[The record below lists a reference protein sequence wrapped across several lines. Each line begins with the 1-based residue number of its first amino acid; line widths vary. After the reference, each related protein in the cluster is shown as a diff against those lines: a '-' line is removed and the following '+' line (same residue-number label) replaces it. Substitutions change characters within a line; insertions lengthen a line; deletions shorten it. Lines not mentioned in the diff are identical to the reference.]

1 MNNILFDLE
10 FRSTQST
17 LVLSTI
23 RNHLEV
29 PKEFLLDFQ
38 QILTPPQFAAV
49 SHHEG
54 PLLVLAGP
62 GSGKT
67 RVITHRIA
75 ALIHT
80 GVSPRHILGIT
91 FTNKASDEMSKRVQ
105 QLVPNVRV
113 EISTFHKFCVRIL
126 RRYGS
131 TVGLDS
137 NFSIFDTTDQQ
148 QLIRYVLNEL
158 DIDTVAYNPSTIGS
172 MISRAKNDLILA
184 DKFVELYQESFGN
197 HLQAVAARVYPVYQ
211 KLLLESNAVD
221 FDDLLLH
228 VATLL
233 KESPELRASLDEQYQ
248 YILVDEYQ
256 DTNLAQY
263 QIVMGLSLNA
273 RNLCVT
279 GDPDQSIYGWRGAK
293 IENILQ
299 FERDFPDSKT
309 IRLEQNFRST
319 KEILRVADSLI
330 SCNQKRK
337 AKTLFTENAEGPPVE
352 LLCFNNEQ
360 HEANDIAMR
369 IRNAVDEGKL
379 KYSDFAIFYR
389 VNSLSREL
397 ELALA
402 RYKIPYQLAGSV
414 AFYER
419 TEVKDLLAYLKLIN
433 NSDDRVAFSR
443 IVNKPLRG
451 IGKTTQNK
459 LIRWAEERNMS
470 LLEAAHQAKDCPTL
484 SKRAANVVARFA
496 KMISGFS
503 MADSGSVAH
512 LMETIIDSTR
522 LIDSWK
528 ESPDEEDQQRI
539 SNVNELLSTARKYDE
554 IFGEETSLEGFL
566 EVSTLASATDQLDD
580 KAGCVTLMTLHA
592 AKGLEYPV
600 VFIIG
605 VEQNLIPHE
614 RVLGEEFRDG
624 LEEERRLFFVGIT
637 RAEQQLYLTQT
648 QERSLRG
655 RPWRTITS
663 DFLKEIDVKINDQ
676 TDNVLYKKSHF
687 DEFVE
692 SVKSGEIDLKAL
704 HTETPKRPLV
714 TTGADLLKQTQ
725 EAAEIPQG
733 FSVGMRVRHPRY
745 GVGTVMGIS
754 GYARKRTLD
763 VLFDNEE
770 ESQTFMAAHCPLQP
784 LGLR

>member
-1 MNNILFDLE
+1 
-10 FRSTQST
+10 
-17 LVLSTI
+17 
-23 RNHLEV
+23 
-29 PKEFLLDFQ
+29 LDFQ
-38 QILTPPQFAAV
+38 QVLTPEQYAAV
-49 SHHEG
+49 SHHQG

-75 ALIHT
+75 SLIQA
-80 GVSPRHILGIT
+80 GVPANQILGIT
-91 FTNKASDEMSKRVQ
+91 FTNKASDEMGERVQ
-105 QLVPNVRV
+105 QLIPGIRV

-126 RRYGS
+126 RRYGRA
-131 TVGLDS
+131 VGLDS
-137 NFSIFDTTDQQ
+137 NFSIFDTSDQQ
-148 QLIRYVLNEL
+148 QLIRHVLNEL
-158 DIDTVAYNPSTIGS
+158 DIDTVAYNPSTMAG
-172 MISRAKNDLILA
+172 MISRAKNDLITA
-184 DKFVELYQESFGN
+184 ERYAEAFQESIGD

-211 KLLLESNAVD
+211 RLLLESNAVD

-228 VATLL
+228 VASLL
-233 KESPELRASLDEQYQ
+233 KGSPELRATLDERYQ

-263 QIVMGLSLNA
+263 QIVMGLSLNT

-299 FERDFPDSKT
+299 FERDFPDCQT

-330 SCNQKRK
+330 VHNQRRK
-337 AKTLFTENAEGPPVE
+337 AKTLFTENPEGTPVE
-352 LLCFNNEQ
+352 LLTYNDERQ
-360 HEANDIAMR
+360 EAEEIALH
-369 IRNAVDEGKL
+369 IRRAVDRGEFE
-379 KYSDFAIFYR
+379 YTDFAIFYR

-402 RYKIPYQLAGSV
+402 RHKIPYQLAGSV

-433 NSDDRVAFSR
+433 NPDDRVAFGR

-451 IGKTTQNK
+451 IGKTTQRK
-459 LIRWAEERNMS
+459 LIRWADEKGIS
-470 LLEAAHQAKDCPTL
+470 LLEAAHQAADCSTL
-484 SKRAANVVARFA
+484 SKRAATMVARFA

-503 MADSGSVAH
+503 LADTGSVTQ
-512 LMETIIDSTR
+512 LMEVVIDSTR
-522 LIDSWK
+522 MIDSWK
-528 ESPDEEDQQRI
+528 ESPDEDDQQRI
-539 SNVNELLSTARKYDE
+539 ANVNELVSTARKYDQ
-554 IFGEETSLEGFL
+554 IFGDETTLEGFL
-566 EVSTLASATDQLDD
+566 EVSTLASATDQLD
-580 KAGCVTLMTLHA
+580 AESGQVTLMTLHA

-614 RVLGEEFRDG
+614 RVLREELRDG

-637 RAEQQLYLTQT
+637 RAEQSLYLTQT
-648 QERSLRG
+648 RERSLRG

-663 DFLKEIDVKINDQ
+663 DFLKEIDVEVKDM
-676 TDNVLYKKSHF
+676 TDFLGEHRSHF
-687 DEFVE
+687 DDFVE
-692 SVKSGEIDLKAL
+692 SVKRGEVDTEALKAA
-704 HTETPKRPLV
+704 TPQKKPLLM
-714 TTGADLLKQTQ
+714 TGADLLKQTP

-754 GYARKRTLD
+754 GFARKRMVT
-763 VLFDNEE
+763 VLFDEMEE
-770 ESQTFMAAHCPLQP
+770 GQTFVAAHCPLQP

>member
-1 MNNILFDLE
+1 M
-10 FRSTQST
+10 
-17 LVLSTI
+17 
-23 RNHLEV
+23 
-29 PKEFLLDFQ
+29 DFQ
-38 QILTPPQFAAV
+38 QVLTPEQYAAV
-49 SHHEG
+49 SHHQG

-75 ALIHT
+75 SLIQA
-80 GVSPRHILGIT
+80 GVPANQILGIT
-91 FTNKASDEMSKRVQ
+91 FTNKASDEMGERVQ
-105 QLVPNVRV
+105 QLIPGIRV

-126 RRYGS
+126 RRYGRA
-131 TVGLDS
+131 VGLDS
-137 NFSIFDTTDQQ
+137 NFSIFDTSDQQ

-158 DIDTVAYNPSTIGS
+158 DIDTVAYNPSTMAG
-172 MISRAKNDLILA
+172 MISRAKNDLITA
-184 DKFVELYQESFGN
+184 ERYAEAFQESIGD

-211 KLLLESNAVD
+211 RLLLESNAVD

-228 VATLL
+228 VASLL
-233 KESPELRASLDEQYQ
+233 KGSPELRATLDERYQ

-263 QIVMGLSLNA
+263 QIVMGLSLNT

-299 FERDFPDSKT
+299 FERDFPDCQT

-330 SCNQKRK
+330 VHNQRRK
-337 AKTLFTENAEGPPVE
+337 AKTLFTENPEGTPVE
-352 LLCFNNEQ
+352 LLTYNDERQ
-360 HEANDIAMR
+360 EAEEIALH
-369 IRNAVDEGKL
+369 IRRAVDRGE
-379 KYSDFAIFYR
+379 YDYTDFAIFYR

-402 RYKIPYQLAGSV
+402 RHKIPYQLAGSV

-433 NSDDRVAFSR
+433 NPDDRVAFGR

-451 IGKTTQNK
+451 IGKTTQRK
-459 LIRWAEERNMS
+459 LIRWADEKGIS
-470 LLEAAHQAKDCPTL
+470 LLEAAHQAADCSTL
-484 SKRAANVVARFA
+484 SKRAATMVARFA

-503 MADSGSVAH
+503 LADTGSVAQ
-512 LMETIIDSTR
+512 LMEVVIDSTR
-522 LIDSWK
+522 MIDSWK
-528 ESPDEEDQQRI
+528 ESPDEDDQQRI
-539 SNVNELLSTARKYDE
+539 ANVNELVSTARKYDQ
-554 IFGEETSLEGFL
+554 IFGDETTLEGFL
-566 EVSTLASATDQLDD
+566 EVSTLASATDQLD
-580 KAGCVTLMTLHA
+580 AESGQVTLMTLHA

-614 RVLGEEFRDG
+614 RVLREELRDG

-637 RAEQQLYLTQT
+637 RAEQCLYLTQT
-648 QERSLRG
+648 RERSLRG

-663 DFLKEIDVKINDQ
+663 DFLKEIDVEVKDM
-676 TDNVLYKKSHF
+676 TDFLGEHRSHF
-687 DEFVE
+687 DDFVE
-692 SVKSGEIDLKAL
+692 SVKRGEVDTEALKAA
-704 HTETPKRPLV
+704 TPQKKPLLM
-714 TTGADLLKQTQ
+714 TGADLLKQTP
-725 EAAEIPQG
+725 EAAELPQG

-754 GYARKRTLD
+754 GFARKRMVT
-763 VLFDNEE
+763 VLFDEMEE
-770 ESQTFMAAHCPLQP
+770 GQTFVAAHCPLQP

>member
-1 MNNILFDLE
+1 M
-10 FRSTQST
+10 
-17 LVLSTI
+17 
-23 RNHLEV
+23 
-29 PKEFLLDFQ
+29 DFQ
-38 QILTPPQFAAV
+38 QVLTPEQYAAV
-49 SHHEG
+49 SHHQG

-75 ALIHT
+75 SLIHA
-80 GVSPRHILGIT
+80 GVPANQILGIT
-91 FTNKASDEMSKRVQ
+91 FTNKASDEMGERVQ
-105 QLVPNVRV
+105 QLIPGIRV

-126 RRYGS
+126 RRYGRA
-131 TVGLDS
+131 VGLDS
-137 NFSIFDTTDQQ
+137 NFSIFDTSDQQ
-148 QLIRYVLNEL
+148 QLIRHVLNEL
-158 DIDTVAYNPSTIGS
+158 DIDTVAYNPSTMAG
-172 MISRAKNDLILA
+172 MISRAKNDLITA
-184 DKFVELYQESFGN
+184 ERYAEAFQESIGD

-211 KLLLESNAVD
+211 RLLLESNAVD

-228 VATLL
+228 VASLL
-233 KESPELRASLDEQYQ
+233 KGSPELRATLDERYQ

-263 QIVMGLSLNA
+263 QIVMGLSLNT

-299 FERDFPDSKT
+299 FERDFPDCQT

-330 SCNQKRK
+330 VHNQRRK
-337 AKTLFTENAEGPPVE
+337 AKTLFTENPEGTPVE
-352 LLCFNNEQ
+352 LLTYNDERQ
-360 HEANDIAMR
+360 EAEEIALH
-369 IRNAVDEGKL
+369 IRRAVDRGEFE
-379 KYSDFAIFYR
+379 YTDFAIFYR

-402 RYKIPYQLAGSV
+402 RHKIPYQLAGSV

-433 NSDDRVAFSR
+433 NPDDRVAFGR

-451 IGKTTQNK
+451 IGKTTQRK
-459 LIRWAEERNMS
+459 LIRWADEKGIS
-470 LLEAAHQAKDCPTL
+470 LLEAAHQAADCSTL
-484 SKRAANVVARFA
+484 SKRAATMVARFA

-503 MADSGSVAH
+503 LADTGSVAQ
-512 LMETIIDSTR
+512 LMEVVIDSTR
-522 LIDSWK
+522 MIDSWK
-528 ESPDEEDQQRI
+528 ESPDEDDQQRI
-539 SNVNELLSTARKYDE
+539 ANVNELVSTARKYDQ
-554 IFGEETSLEGFL
+554 IFGDETTLEGFL
-566 EVSTLASATDQLDD
+566 EVSTLASATDQLD
-580 KAGCVTLMTLHA
+580 AESGQVTLMTLHA

-614 RVLGEEFRDG
+614 RVLREELRDG

-637 RAEQQLYLTQT
+637 RAEQSLYLTQT
-648 QERSLRG
+648 RERSLRG

-663 DFLKEIDVKINDQ
+663 DFLKEIDVEVKDM
-676 TDNVLYKKSHF
+676 TDFLGEHRSHF
-687 DEFVE
+687 DDFVE
-692 SVKSGEIDLKAL
+692 SVKRGEVDTEALKAA
-704 HTETPKRPLV
+704 TPQKKPLLM
-714 TTGADLLKQTQ
+714 TGADLLKQTP
-725 EAAEIPQG
+725 EAAELPQG

-754 GYARKRTLD
+754 GFARKRMVT
-763 VLFDNEE
+763 VLFDEMEE
-770 ESQTFMAAHCPLQP
+770 GQTFVAAHCPLQP

>member
-1 MNNILFDLE
+1 M
-10 FRSTQST
+10 
-17 LVLSTI
+17 
-23 RNHLEV
+23 
-29 PKEFLLDFQ
+29 DFQ
-38 QILTPPQFAAV
+38 QVLTPEQYAAV
-49 SHHEG
+49 SHHQG

-75 ALIHT
+75 SLIQA
-80 GVSPRHILGIT
+80 GVAANQILGIT
-91 FTNKASDEMSKRVQ
+91 FTNKASDEMGERVQ
-105 QLVPNVRV
+105 QLIPGIRV

-126 RRYGS
+126 RRYGRA
-131 TVGLDS
+131 VGLDS
-137 NFSIFDTTDQQ
+137 NFSIFDTSDQQ
-148 QLIRYVLNEL
+148 QLIRHVLNEL
-158 DIDTVAYNPSTIGS
+158 DIDTVAYNPSTMAG
-172 MISRAKNDLILA
+172 MISRAKNDLITSERYA
-184 DKFVELYQESFGN
+184 EAFQESIGD

-211 KLLLESNAVD
+211 RLLLESNAVD

-228 VATLL
+228 VASLL
-233 KESPELRASLDEQYQ
+233 KGSPELRATLDERYQ

-263 QIVMGLSLNA
+263 QIVMGLSLNT

-299 FERDFPDSKT
+299 FERDFPDCQT

-330 SCNQKRK
+330 VHNQRRK
-337 AKTLFTENAEGPPVE
+337 AKTLFTENPEGTPVE
-352 LLCFNNEQ
+352 LLTYNDERQ
-360 HEANDIAMR
+360 EAEEIALH
-369 IRNAVDEGKL
+369 IRRAVDRGENE
-379 KYSDFAIFYR
+379 YTDFAIFYR

-402 RYKIPYQLAGSV
+402 RHKIPYQLAGSV

-433 NSDDRVAFSR
+433 NPDDRVAFGR

-451 IGKTTQNK
+451 IGKTTQRK
-459 LIRWAEERNMS
+459 LIRWADEKEIS
-470 LLEAAHQAKDCPTL
+470 LLEAAHQAADCSTL
-484 SKRAANVVARFA
+484 SKRAATMVARFA

-503 MADSGSVAH
+503 LADTGSVAQ
-512 LMETIIDSTR
+512 LMEVVIDSTR
-522 LIDSWK
+522 MIDSWK
-528 ESPDEEDQQRI
+528 ESPDEDDQQRI
-539 SNVNELLSTARKYDE
+539 ANVNELVSTARKYDQ
-554 IFGEETSLEGFL
+554 IFGDETTLEGFL
-566 EVSTLASATDQLDD
+566 EVSTLASATDQLD
-580 KAGCVTLMTLHA
+580 AESGQVTLMTLHA

-614 RVLGEEFRDG
+614 RVLREELRDG

-637 RAEQQLYLTQT
+637 RAEQCLYLTQT
-648 QERSLRG
+648 RERSLRG

-663 DFLKEIDVKINDQ
+663 DFLKEIDVEVKDM
-676 TDNVLYKKSHF
+676 TDFLGEHRSHF
-687 DEFVE
+687 DDFVE
-692 SVKSGEIDLKAL
+692 SVKRGEVDTEALKAA
-704 HTETPKRPLV
+704 TPQKKPLLM
-714 TTGADLLKQTQ
+714 TGADLLKQTP
-725 EAAEIPQG
+725 EAAELPQG

-754 GYARKRTLD
+754 GFARKRMVT
-763 VLFDNEE
+763 VLFDEMEE
-770 ESQTFMAAHCPLQP
+770 GQTFVAAHCPLQP

>member
-1 MNNILFDLE
+1 
-10 FRSTQST
+10 
-17 LVLSTI
+17 
-23 RNHLEV
+23 
-29 PKEFLLDFQ
+29 LDFQ
-38 QILTPPQFAAV
+38 QVLTPPQFAAV
-49 SHHEG
+49 SQHEG

-75 ALIHT
+75 SLIHAQI
-80 GVSPRHILGIT
+80 PPQQILGIT
-91 FTNKASDEMSKRVQ
+91 FTNKASDEMSERVRK
-105 QLVPNVRV
+105 LIPDSRV

-126 RRYGS
+126 RRYGNV
-131 TVGLDS
+131 VGLDS

-148 QLIRYVLNEL
+148 QLIRHVLNEL

-172 MISRAKNDLILA
+172 MISRAKNDLITA
-184 DKFVELYQESFGN
+184 EQFVEAYQESFGD

-211 KLLLESNAVD
+211 RLLLESNAVD

-228 VATLL
+228 VACLL
-233 KESPELRASLDEQYQ
+233 KGAPELRATLDERYQ

-263 QIVMGLSLNA
+263 QIVMGLSLNT

-299 FERDFPDSKT
+299 FERDFPDCKT

-330 SCNQKRK
+330 SHNQKRK
-337 AKTLFTENAEGPPVE
+337 VKTLFTENQEGTPVE
-352 LLCFNNEQ
+352 LLCFSDERQ
-360 HEANDIAMR
+360 EANEIALR
-369 IRNAVDEGKL
+369 IRHAVDQGDFN
-379 KYSDFAIFYR
+379 YTDFAIFYR

-402 RYKIPYQLAGSV
+402 RHKIPYQLAGSV

-419 TEVKDLLAYLKLIN
+419 TEVKDLLSYLKLIN
-433 NSDDRVAFSR
+433 NPDDRIAFSR

-459 LIRWAEERNMS
+459 LMRWADERSIS
-470 LLEAAHQAKDCPTL
+470 LLEAAHQAADCPKL
-484 SKRAANVVARFA
+484 SKRAATMLARFA

-512 LMETIIDSTR
+512 LMEAIIDSTR
-522 LIDSWK
+522 LIASWK
-528 ESPDEEDQQRI
+528 ESPDEDDQQRV

-554 IFGEETSLEGFL
+554 IFGDETNLEGFL
-566 EVSTLASATDQLDD
+566 EVSTLASATDQLDAE
-580 KAGCVTLMTLHA
+580 AGRVTLMTLHA

-614 RVLGEEFRDG
+614 RVLREEFRDG

-637 RAEQQLYLTQT
+637 RAEQLLYLTQT
-648 QERSLRG
+648 RERSLRG

-663 DFLKEIDVKINDQ
+663 DFLKEIDVEVNDQ
-676 TDNVLYKKSHF
+676 TDNMFDTKSHF

-692 SVKSGEIDLKAL
+692 SVKRGEVDTRVLKAA
-704 HTETPKRPLV
+704 TPKRPLLM
-714 TTGADLLKQTQ
+714 TGADLLKQTP

-754 GYARKRTLD
+754 GYSRKRMLN
-763 VLFDNEE
+763 VLFDDAE
-770 ESQTFMAAHCPLQP
+770 ESQTFTAAHCPLQP

>member
-1 MNNILFDLE
+1 M
-10 FRSTQST
+10 
-17 LVLSTI
+17 
-23 RNHLEV
+23 
-29 PKEFLLDFQ
+29 DFQ
-38 QILTPPQFAAV
+38 QVLTPEQYAAV
-49 SHHEG
+49 SHHQG

-75 ALIHT
+75 SLIQA
-80 GVSPRHILGIT
+80 GVPANQILGIT
-91 FTNKASDEMSKRVQ
+91 FTNKASDEMGERVQ
-105 QLVPNVRV
+105 QLIPGIRV

-126 RRYGS
+126 RRYGRA
-131 TVGLDS
+131 VGLDS
-137 NFSIFDTTDQQ
+137 NFSIFDTSDQQ

-158 DIDTVAYNPSTIGS
+158 DIDTVAYNPSTMAG
-172 MISRAKNDLILA
+172 MISRAKNDLITA
-184 DKFVELYQESFGN
+184 ERYAEAFQESIGD

-211 KLLLESNAVD
+211 RLLLESNAVD

-228 VATLL
+228 VASLL
-233 KESPELRASLDEQYQ
+233 KGSPELRATLDERYQ

-263 QIVMGLSLNA
+263 QIVMGLSLNT

-299 FERDFPDSKT
+299 FERDFPDCQT

-330 SCNQKRK
+330 VHNQRRK
-337 AKTLFTENAEGPPVE
+337 AKTLFTENPEGTPVE
-352 LLCFNNEQ
+352 LLTYNDERQ
-360 HEANDIAMR
+360 EAEEIALH
-369 IRNAVDEGKL
+369 IRRAVDRGEFE
-379 KYSDFAIFYR
+379 YTDFAIFYR

-402 RYKIPYQLAGSV
+402 RHKIPYQLAGSV

-433 NSDDRVAFSR
+433 NPDDRVAFGR

-451 IGKTTQNK
+451 IGKTTQRK
-459 LIRWAEERNMS
+459 LIRWADEKGIS
-470 LLEAAHQAKDCPTL
+470 LLEAAHQAADCSKL
-484 SKRAANVVARFA
+484 SKRAATMVARFA

-503 MADSGSVAH
+503 LADTGSVAQ
-512 LMETIIDSTR
+512 LMEVVIDSTR
-522 LIDSWK
+522 MIDSWK
-528 ESPDEEDQQRI
+528 ESPDEDDQQRI
-539 SNVNELLSTARKYDE
+539 ANVNELVSTARKYDQ
-554 IFGEETSLEGFL
+554 IFGDETTLEGFL
-566 EVSTLASATDQLDD
+566 EVSTLASATDQLD
-580 KAGCVTLMTLHA
+580 AESGQVTLMTLHA

-614 RVLGEEFRDG
+614 RVLREELRDG

-637 RAEQQLYLTQT
+637 RAEQCLYLTQT
-648 QERSLRG
+648 RERSLRG

-663 DFLKEIDVKINDQ
+663 DFLKEIDVEIKDM
-676 TDNVLYKKSHF
+676 TDFLGEHRSHF
-687 DEFVE
+687 DDFVE
-692 SVKSGEIDLKAL
+692 SVKRGEVDTEALKAA
-704 HTETPKRPLV
+704 TPQKKPLLM
-714 TTGADLLKQTQ
+714 TGADLLKQTP
-725 EAAEIPQG
+725 EAAELPQG

-754 GYARKRTLD
+754 GFARKRMVT
-763 VLFDNEE
+763 VLFDEMEE
-770 ESQTFMAAHCPLQP
+770 GQTFVAAHCPLQP

>member
-1 MNNILFDLE
+1 M
-10 FRSTQST
+10 
-17 LVLSTI
+17 
-23 RNHLEV
+23 
-29 PKEFLLDFQ
+29 DFQ
-38 QILTPPQFAAV
+38 QVLTPEQYAAV
-49 SHHEG
+49 SHHQG

-75 ALIHT
+75 SLIQA
-80 GVSPRHILGIT
+80 GVPANQILGIT
-91 FTNKASDEMSKRVQ
+91 FTNKASDEMGERVQ
-105 QLVPNVRV
+105 QLIPGIRV

-126 RRYGS
+126 RRYGRA
-131 TVGLDS
+131 VGLDS
-137 NFSIFDTTDQQ
+137 NFSIFDTSDQQ
-148 QLIRYVLNEL
+148 QLIRHVLNEL
-158 DIDTVAYNPSTIGS
+158 DIDTVAYNPSTMAG
-172 MISRAKNDLILA
+172 MISRAKNDLITA
-184 DKFVELYQESFGN
+184 ERYAEAFQESIGD

-211 KLLLESNAVD
+211 RLLLESNAVD

-228 VATLL
+228 VASLL
-233 KESPELRASLDEQYQ
+233 KGSPELRATLDERYQ

-263 QIVMGLSLNA
+263 QIVMGLSLNT

-299 FERDFPDSKT
+299 FERDFPDCQT

-330 SCNQKRK
+330 VHNQRRK
-337 AKTLFTENAEGPPVE
+337 AKTLFTENPEGTPVE
-352 LLCFNNEQ
+352 LLTYNDERQ
-360 HEANDIAMR
+360 EAEEIALH
-369 IRNAVDEGKL
+369 IRRAVDRGEFE
-379 KYSDFAIFYR
+379 YTDFAIFYR

-402 RYKIPYQLAGSV
+402 RHKIPYQLAGSV

-433 NSDDRVAFSR
+433 NPDDRVAFGR

-451 IGKTTQNK
+451 IGKTTQRK
-459 LIRWAEERNMS
+459 LIRWADEKGIS
-470 LLEAAHQAKDCPTL
+470 LLEAAHQAADCSTL
-484 SKRAANVVARFA
+484 SKRAATMVARFA

-503 MADSGSVAH
+503 LADTGSVAQ
-512 LMETIIDSTR
+512 LMEVVIDSTR
-522 LIDSWK
+522 MIDSWK
-528 ESPDEEDQQRI
+528 ESPDEDDQQRI
-539 SNVNELLSTARKYDE
+539 ANVNELVSTARKYDQ
-554 IFGEETSLEGFL
+554 IFGDETTLEGFL
-566 EVSTLASATDQLDD
+566 EVSTLASATDQLD
-580 KAGCVTLMTLHA
+580 AESGQVTLMTLHA

-614 RVLGEEFRDG
+614 RVLREELRDG

-637 RAEQQLYLTQT
+637 RAEQCLYLTQT
-648 QERSLRG
+648 RERSLRG

-663 DFLKEIDVKINDQ
+663 DFLKEIDVEVKDM
-676 TDNVLYKKSHF
+676 TDFLGEHRSHF
-687 DEFVE
+687 DDFVE
-692 SVKSGEIDLKAL
+692 SVRRGKVDTEALKAA
-704 HTETPKRPLV
+704 TPQKKPLLM
-714 TTGADLLKQTQ
+714 TGADLLKQTP
-725 EAAEIPQG
+725 EAAELPQG

-754 GYARKRTLD
+754 GFARKRMVT
-763 VLFDNEE
+763 VLFDEMEE
-770 ESQTFMAAHCPLQP
+770 GQTFVAAHCPLQP

>member
-1 MNNILFDLE
+1 MA
-10 FRSTQST
+10 
-17 LVLSTI
+17 
-23 RNHLEV
+23 

-38 QILTPPQFAAV
+38 QILTPSQFAAV
-49 SHHEG
+49 SYHEG

-75 ALIHT
+75 ALIHSH
-80 GVSPRHILGIT
+80 VSPRHILGIT

-105 QLVPNVRV
+105 KLVPGSQV
-113 EISTFHKFCVRIL
+113 EISTFHKFCVHIL
-126 RRYGS
+126 RRYGKA
-131 TVGLDS
+131 VGLDS

-172 MISRAKNDLILA
+172 MISRAKNDLVMA
-184 DKFVELYQESFGN
+184 DQFVELYQESFGN
-197 HLQAVAARVYPVYQ
+197 HLQAVAARVYPMYQ

-228 VATLL
+228 VASLL
-233 KESPELRASLDEQYQ
+233 KESPELRASLDERYQ

-263 QIVMGLSLNA
+263 QIVMGLSLNT

-337 AKTLFTENAEGPPVE
+337 AKTLFTDNTEGSPVE
-352 LLCFNNEQ
+352 LLCFNDER
-360 HEANDIAMR
+360 HEADEIAIR
-369 IRNAVDEGKL
+369 IRNAIDEGKFN
-379 KYSDFAIFYR
+379 YSDFAIFYR

-419 TEVKDLLAYLKLIN
+419 TEVKDLLSYLKLIN
-433 NSDDRVAFSR
+433 NPDDRVAFSR

-451 IGKTTQNK
+451 IGKATQNK
-459 LIRWAEERNMS
+459 LIRWAEERKIS
-470 LLEAAHQAKDCPTL
+470 LLEAAHQAKDCSAL
-484 SKRAANVVARFA
+484 SKRGANMLSRFA

-503 MADSGSVAH
+503 MADSGSVGH
-512 LMETIIDSTR
+512 LMEAIIDSTR

-554 IFGEETSLEGFL
+554 IFGEETTLEGFL

-580 KAGCVTLMTLHA
+580 SSGQVTLMTLHA

-614 RVLGEEFRDG
+614 RVLREEFRDG

-648 QERSLRG
+648 RERSLRG

-663 DFLKEIDVKINDQ
+663 DFLKDIDVEVIDQ
-676 TDNVLYKKSHF
+676 TDIIFDKKTNF

-692 SVKSGEIDLKAL
+692 SIKSGEIDLKAL
-704 HTETPKRPLV
+704 DTETPKRPLLM
-714 TTGADLLKQTQ
+714 TGADLLKQIP

-733 FSVGMRVRHPRY
+733 FSIGMRVRHPRY
-745 GVGTVMGIS
+745 GVGTVMSMS
-754 GYARKRTLD
+754 GYARKRTLN
-763 VLFDNEE
+763 VLFDREE

>member
-1 MNNILFDLE
+1 M
-10 FRSTQST
+10 
-17 LVLSTI
+17 
-23 RNHLEV
+23 
-29 PKEFLLDFQ
+29 DFQ
-38 QILTPPQFAAV
+38 QVLTPEQYAAV
-49 SHHEG
+49 SHHQG

-75 ALIHT
+75 SLIQA
-80 GVSPRHILGIT
+80 GVPANQILGIT
-91 FTNKASDEMSKRVQ
+91 FTNKASDEMGERVQ
-105 QLVPNVRV
+105 QLIPGIRV

-126 RRYGS
+126 RRYGRA
-131 TVGLDS
+131 VGLDS
-137 NFSIFDTTDQQ
+137 NFSIFDTSDQQ

-158 DIDTVAYNPSTIGS
+158 DIDTVAYNPSTMAG
-172 MISRAKNDLILA
+172 MISRAKNDLITA
-184 DKFVELYQESFGN
+184 ERYAEAFQESIGD

-211 KLLLESNAVD
+211 RLLLESNAVD

-228 VATLL
+228 VASLL
-233 KESPELRASLDEQYQ
+233 KGSPVLRATLDERYQ

-263 QIVMGLSLNA
+263 QIVMGLSLNT

-299 FERDFPDSKT
+299 FERDFPDCQT

-330 SCNQKRK
+330 VHNQRRK
-337 AKTLFTENAEGPPVE
+337 AKALFTENPEGTPVE
-352 LLCFNNEQ
+352 LLTYNDERQ
-360 HEANDIAMR
+360 EAEEIALH
-369 IRNAVDEGKL
+369 IRRAVDRGEFE
-379 KYSDFAIFYR
+379 YTDFAIFYR

-402 RYKIPYQLAGSV
+402 RHKIPYQLAGSV

-433 NSDDRVAFSR
+433 NPDDRVAFGR

-451 IGKTTQNK
+451 IGKTTQRK
-459 LIRWAEERNMS
+459 LIRWADEKGIS
-470 LLEAAHQAKDCPTL
+470 LLEAAHQAADCSTL
-484 SKRAANVVARFA
+484 SKRASTMVARFA

-503 MADSGSVAH
+503 LADTGSVAQ
-512 LMETIIDSTR
+512 LMEVVIDSTR
-522 LIDSWK
+522 MIDSWK
-528 ESPDEEDQQRI
+528 ESPDEDDQQRI
-539 SNVNELLSTARKYDE
+539 ANVNELVSTARKYDQ
-554 IFGEETSLEGFL
+554 IFGDETTLEGFL
-566 EVSTLASATDQLDD
+566 EVSTLASATDQLD
-580 KAGCVTLMTLHA
+580 AESGQVTLMTLHA

-614 RVLGEEFRDG
+614 RVLREELRDG

-637 RAEQQLYLTQT
+637 RAEQCLYLTQT
-648 QERSLRG
+648 RERSLRG

-663 DFLKEIDVKINDQ
+663 DFLKEIDVEVKDM
-676 TDNVLYKKSHF
+676 TDFLGEHRSHF
-687 DEFVE
+687 DDFVE
-692 SVKSGEIDLKAL
+692 SVKRGEVNTEALKAA
-704 HTETPKRPLV
+704 TPQKKPLLM
-714 TTGADLLKQTQ
+714 TGADLLKQTP
-725 EAAEIPQG
+725 EAAELPQG

-754 GYARKRTLD
+754 GFARKRMVT
-763 VLFDNEE
+763 VLFDEMEE
-770 ESQTFMAAHCPLQP
+770 GQTFVAAHCPLQP

>member
-1 MNNILFDLE
+1 M
-10 FRSTQST
+10 
-17 LVLSTI
+17 
-23 RNHLEV
+23 
-29 PKEFLLDFQ
+29 DFQ
-38 QILTPPQFAAV
+38 QVLTPEQYAAV
-49 SHHEG
+49 SHHQG

-75 ALIHT
+75 SLIQA
-80 GVSPRHILGIT
+80 GVPANQILGIT
-91 FTNKASDEMSKRVQ
+91 FTNKASDEMGERVQ
-105 QLVPNVRV
+105 QLIPGIRV

-126 RRYGS
+126 RRYGRA
-131 TVGLDS
+131 VGLDS
-137 NFSIFDTTDQQ
+137 NFSIFDTSDQQ

-158 DIDTVAYNPSTIGS
+158 DIDTVAYNPSTMAG
-172 MISRAKNDLILA
+172 MISRAKNDLITA
-184 DKFVELYQESFGN
+184 ERYAEAFQESIGD

-211 KLLLESNAVD
+211 RLLLESNAVD

-228 VATLL
+228 VASLL
-233 KESPELRASLDEQYQ
+233 KGSPELRATLDERYQ

-263 QIVMGLSLNA
+263 QIVMGLSLNT

-299 FERDFPDSKT
+299 FERDFPDCQT

-330 SCNQKRK
+330 VHNQRRK
-337 AKTLFTENAEGPPVE
+337 AKTLFTENPEGTPVE
-352 LLCFNNEQ
+352 LLTYNDERQ
-360 HEANDIAMR
+360 EAEEIALH
-369 IRNAVDEGKL
+369 IRRAVDRGEFE
-379 KYSDFAIFYR
+379 YTDFAIFYR

-402 RYKIPYQLAGSV
+402 RHKIPYQLAGSV

-433 NSDDRVAFSR
+433 NPDDRVAFGR

-451 IGKTTQNK
+451 IGKTTQRK
-459 LIRWAEERNMS
+459 LIRWADEKGIS
-470 LLEAAHQAKDCPTL
+470 LLEAAHQAADCSTL
-484 SKRAANVVARFA
+484 SKRAATMVARFA

-503 MADSGSVAH
+503 LADTGSVAQ
-512 LMETIIDSTR
+512 LMEVVIDSTR
-522 LIDSWK
+522 MIDSWK
-528 ESPDEEDQQRI
+528 ESPDEDDQQRI
-539 SNVNELLSTARKYDE
+539 ANVNELVSTARKYDQ
-554 IFGEETSLEGFL
+554 IFGDETTLEGFL
-566 EVSTLASATDQLDD
+566 EVSTLASATDQLD
-580 KAGCVTLMTLHA
+580 AESGQVTLMTLHA

-614 RVLGEEFRDG
+614 RVLREELRDG

-637 RAEQQLYLTQT
+637 RAEQCLYLTQT
-648 QERSLRG
+648 RERSLRG

-663 DFLKEIDVKINDQ
+663 DFLKEIDVEVKDM
-676 TDNVLYKKSHF
+676 TDFLGEHRSHF
-687 DEFVE
+687 DDFVE
-692 SVKSGEIDLKAL
+692 SVKRGEVDTEALKAA
-704 HTETPKRPLV
+704 TPQKKPLLM
-714 TTGADLLKQTQ
+714 TGADLLKQTP
-725 EAAEIPQG
+725 EAAELPQG

-754 GYARKRTLD
+754 GFARKRMVT
-763 VLFDNEE
+763 VLFDEMEE
-770 ESQTFMAAHCPLQP
+770 GQTFVAAHCPLQP

>member
-1 MNNILFDLE
+1 MAGSIWNFRPSGVHWTFEELE
-10 FRSTQST
+10 SSFKREKDF
-17 LVLSTI
+17 
-23 RNHLEV
+23 H
-29 PKEFLLDFQ
+29 LDFQ
-38 QILTPPQFAAV
+38 QVLTPPQYEAV
-49 SHHEG
+49 SHHQG

-75 ALIHT
+75 SLIHAQ
-80 GVSPRHILGIT
+80 VPPQRILGIT
-91 FTNKASDEMSKRVQ
+91 FTNKASDEMSERVQ
-105 QLVPNVRV
+105 KLIPGSRV
-113 EISTFHKFCVRIL
+113 EISTFHKFCVKVL
-126 RRYGS
+126 RRYGNV
-131 TVGLDS
+131 VGLDS

-148 QLIRYVLNEL
+148 QLIRFVLNEL
-158 DIDTVAYNPSTIGS
+158 DIDTVAYNPSTIAS
-172 MISRAKNDLILA
+172 MISRAKNDLITA
-184 DKFVELYQESFGN
+184 ERYAEAFQESYGD
-197 HLQAVAARVYPVYQ
+197 HLQAVVARAYPLYQ

-228 VATLL
+228 VASLL
-233 KESPELRASLDEQYQ
+233 KGSPELRATLDERYE

-263 QIVMGLSLNA
+263 QIVMGLSLNT

-299 FERDFPDSKT
+299 FERDFPDCKT

-337 AKTLFTENAEGPPVE
+337 AKSLFTENDEGAPVE
-352 LLCFNNEQ
+352 LLNFNDERQ
-360 HEANDIAMR
+360 EANEIALHICSAIDR
-369 IRNAVDEGKL
+369 GDFELN
-379 KYSDFAIFYR
+379 DFAIFYR

-402 RYKIPYQLAGSV
+402 RHKIPYQLAGSV

-419 TEVKDLLAYLKLIN
+419 TEVKDLLSYLKLIN
-433 NSDDRVAFSR
+433 NHDDRVAFSR

-459 LIRWAEERNMS
+459 LIRWAEEKGLS
-470 LLEAAHQAKDCPTL
+470 LLEAALQAKDCPTL
-484 SKRAANVVARFA
+484 SKRASAMVTRFA
-496 KMISGFS
+496 QMISGFS

-512 LMETIIDSTR
+512 LMESVIDRTR

-554 IFGEETSLEGFL
+554 IFGEETNLEGFL
-566 EVSTLASATDQLDD
+566 EASTLASATDQLDD
-580 KAGCVTLMTLHA
+580 KAGRVTLMTLHA

-614 RVLGEEFRDG
+614 RVLREEFRDG

-637 RAEQQLYLTQT
+637 RAEQCLYLTQT
-648 QERSLRG
+648 RERSLRG
-655 RPWRTITS
+655 RPLRTITS
-663 DFLKEIDVKINDQ
+663 DFLKEIDVQVKDQ
-676 TDNVLYKKSHF
+676 ADNLLETKSHF
-687 DEFVE
+687 DDFVE
-692 SVKSGEIDLKAL
+692 SIKRGEIDTAALKAD
-704 HTETPKRPLV
+704 TPKRPLLM
-714 TTGADLLKQTQ
+714 TGADLLK
-725 EAAEIPQG
+725 ESPDAADIPQG

-754 GYARKRTLD
+754 GYARKRMVD
-763 VLFDNEE
+763 VMFDDAE
-770 ESQTFMAAHCPLQP
+770 ESQTFVAAHCPLQP

>member
-1 MNNILFDLE
+1 M
-10 FRSTQST
+10 
-17 LVLSTI
+17 
-23 RNHLEV
+23 
-29 PKEFLLDFQ
+29 DFQ
-38 QILTPPQFAAV
+38 QVLTPEQYAAV
-49 SHHEG
+49 SHHQG

-75 ALIHT
+75 SLIQAR
-80 GVSPRHILGIT
+80 VPANQILGIT
-91 FTNKASDEMSKRVQ
+91 FTNKASDEMGERVQ
-105 QLVPNVRV
+105 QLIPGIRV

-126 RRYGS
+126 RRYGRA
-131 TVGLDS
+131 VGLDS
-137 NFSIFDTTDQQ
+137 NFSIFDTSDQQ

-158 DIDTVAYNPSTIGS
+158 DIDTVAYNPSTMAG
-172 MISRAKNDLILA
+172 MISRAKNDLITA
-184 DKFVELYQESFGN
+184 ERYAEGFQESIGD

-211 KLLLESNAVD
+211 RLLLESNAVD

-228 VATLL
+228 VASLL
-233 KESPELRASLDEQYQ
+233 KGSPELRATLDERYQ

-263 QIVMGLSLNA
+263 QIVMGLSLNT

-299 FERDFPDSKT
+299 FERDFPDCQT

-330 SCNQKRK
+330 VHNQRRK
-337 AKTLFTENAEGPPVE
+337 AKTLFTENPEGTPVE
-352 LLCFNNEQ
+352 LLTYNDERQ
-360 HEANDIAMR
+360 EAEEIALH
-369 IRNAVDEGKL
+369 IRRAVDRGEFE
-379 KYSDFAIFYR
+379 YTDFAIFYR

-402 RYKIPYQLAGSV
+402 RHKIPYQLAGSV

-433 NSDDRVAFSR
+433 NPDDRVAFGR

-451 IGKTTQNK
+451 IGKTTQRK
-459 LIRWAEERNMS
+459 LIRWADEKGIS
-470 LLEAAHQAKDCPTL
+470 LLEAAHQAADCSTL
-484 SKRAANVVARFA
+484 SKRAATMVARFA

-503 MADSGSVAH
+503 LADTGSVAQ
-512 LMETIIDSTR
+512 LMEVVIDSTR
-522 LIDSWK
+522 MIDSWK
-528 ESPDEEDQQRI
+528 ESPDEDDQQRI
-539 SNVNELLSTARKYDE
+539 ANVNELVSTARKYDQ
-554 IFGEETSLEGFL
+554 IFGDETTLEGFL
-566 EVSTLASATDQLDD
+566 EVSTLASATDQLD
-580 KAGCVTLMTLHA
+580 AESGQVTLMTLHA

-614 RVLGEEFRDG
+614 RVLREELRDG

-637 RAEQQLYLTQT
+637 RAEQCLYLTQT
-648 QERSLRG
+648 RERSLRG

-663 DFLKEIDVKINDQ
+663 DFLKEIDVEVKDM
-676 TDNVLYKKSHF
+676 TDFLGEHRSHF
-687 DEFVE
+687 DDFVE
-692 SVKSGEIDLKAL
+692 SVKRGEVDTEALKAA
-704 HTETPKRPLV
+704 TPQKKPLLM
-714 TTGADLLKQTQ
+714 TGADLLKQTP
-725 EAAEIPQG
+725 EAAELPQG

-754 GYARKRTLD
+754 GFARKRMVT
-763 VLFDNEE
+763 VLFDEMEE
-770 ESQTFMAAHCPLQP
+770 GQTFVAAHCPLQP

>member
-1 MNNILFDLE
+1 M
-10 FRSTQST
+10 
-17 LVLSTI
+17 
-23 RNHLEV
+23 
-29 PKEFLLDFQ
+29 DFQ
-38 QILTPPQFAAV
+38 QVLTPAQYAAV
-49 SHHEG
+49 SHHQG

-75 ALIHT
+75 SLIQA
-80 GVSPRHILGIT
+80 GVHANQILGIT
-91 FTNKASDEMSKRVQ
+91 FTNKASDEMGARVQ
-105 QLVPNVRV
+105 QLIPDVKV

-126 RRYGS
+126 RRYGRA
-131 TVGLDS
+131 VGLDS

-148 QLIRYVLNEL
+148 QLIRHVLHEL
-158 DIDTVAYNPSTIGS
+158 DIDTVAYNPSTIAG
-172 MISRAKNDLILA
+172 MISRAKNDLITA
-184 DKFVELYQESFGN
+184 ERFAEAFQETIGD

-211 KLLLESNAVD
+211 RLLLESNAVD

-228 VATLL
+228 VASLL
-233 KESPELRASLDEQYQ
+233 KGAPELRATLDERYQ

-263 QIVMGLSLNA
+263 QIVMGLSLNT

-293 IENILQ
+293 IQNILQ
-299 FERDFPDSKT
+299 FERDFPDCQT

-330 SCNQKRK
+330 VHNQKRK
-337 AKTLFTENAEGPPVE
+337 AKSLFTENPEGSPVE
-352 LLCFNNEQ
+352 LLTYNDERQ
-360 HEANDIAMR
+360 EAEEIAMH
-369 IRNAVDEGKL
+369 IRRAVDRGEFE
-379 KYSDFAIFYR
+379 YTDFAIFYR

-402 RYKIPYQLAGSV
+402 RHKIPYQLAGSV

-419 TEVKDLLAYLKLIN
+419 TEVKDLLSYLKLIN
-433 NSDDRVAFSR
+433 NPDDRVAFSR

-459 LIRWAEERNMS
+459 LIRWADEKGIS
-470 LLEAAHQAKDCPTL
+470 LLEAAHQAADCPAL
-484 SKRAANVVARFA
+484 SKRASTMVARFA

-503 MADSGSVAH
+503 LADSGSVAQ
-512 LMETIIDSTR
+512 LMELVVDSTR

-539 SNVNELLSTARKYDE
+539 ANVNELVSTARKYDE
-554 IFGEETSLEGFL
+554 IFGEETTLEGFL
-566 EVSTLASATDQLDD
+566 EVSTLASATDQLD
-580 KAGCVTLMTLHA
+580 AESGQVTLMTLHA

-614 RVLGEEFRDG
+614 RVLREEFRDG

-637 RAEQQLYLTQT
+637 RAEQNLYLTQT
-648 QERSLRG
+648 RERSLRG

-663 DFLKEIDVKINDQ
+663 DFLKEIDVEVKDM
-676 TDNVLYKKSHF
+676 TDFLGEHRSHF
-687 DEFVE
+687 DDFVE
-692 SVKSGEIDLKAL
+692 SVKRGDVDTEALKAA
-704 HTETPKRPLV
+704 TPPKRPLLM
-714 TTGADLLKQTQ
+714 TGADLLKQTP
-725 EAAEIPQG
+725 EAADVPQG

-754 GYARKRTLD
+754 GYARKRMVT
-763 VLFDNEE
+763 VLFDDMEE
-770 ESQTFMAAHCPLQP
+770 GQTFVAAHCPLQP

>member
-1 MNNILFDLE
+1 M
-10 FRSTQST
+10 
-17 LVLSTI
+17 
-23 RNHLEV
+23 
-29 PKEFLLDFQ
+29 DFQ
-38 QILTPPQFAAV
+38 QVLTSPQFEAV
-49 SHHEG
+49 SYHEG

-75 ALIHT
+75 SLIHA
-80 GVSPRHILGIT
+80 GISPRQILGIT
-91 FTNKASDEMSKRVQ
+91 FTNKASDEMGERVQ
-105 QLVPNVRV
+105 QLIPNTHV

-126 RRYGS
+126 RRYGNV
-131 TVGLDS
+131 VGLDS

-148 QLIRYVLNEL
+148 QLIRHILNEL

-172 MISRAKNDLILA
+172 MISRAKNDLISA
-184 DKFVELYQESFGN
+184 EQFVETYQESIGD

-211 KLLLESNAVD
+211 RLLLESNAVD

-228 VATLL
+228 VASLL
-233 KESPELRASLDEQYQ
+233 RDSPELRESLDERYQ

-263 QIVMGLSLNA
+263 QIVMGLSLNT

-299 FERDFPDSKT
+299 FERDFPDCKT

-319 KEILRVADSLI
+319 KEILRVADCLI
-330 SCNQKRK
+330 SHNQKRK
-337 AKTLFTENAEGPPVE
+337 AKTLFTENEEGKPVE
-352 LLCFNNEQ
+352 LLCFNDERQ
-360 HEANDIAMR
+360 EADEVALR
-369 IRNAVDEGKL
+369 IRNSIDQEDFD
-379 KYSDFAIFYR
+379 YSDFAIFYR

-419 TEVKDLLAYLKLIN
+419 TEVKDLLSYLKLIN
-433 NSDDRVAFSR
+433 NPDDRIAFSR

-459 LIRWAEERNMS
+459 LIRWADERGIC
-470 LLEAAHQAKDCPTL
+470 LLEAAHQATDCPTL
-484 SKRAANVVARFA
+484 SKRASTTVARFA
-496 KMISGFS
+496 KMISSFS

-512 LMETIIDSTR
+512 LMEAIIDSTR
-522 LIDSWK
+522 LVDTWK

-539 SNVNELLSTARKYDE
+539 ANVNELLSTARKYDE
-554 IFGEETSLEGFL
+554 IFGEETTLEGFL

-580 KAGCVTLMTLHA
+580 SAGRVTLMTLHA

-614 RVLGEEFRDG
+614 RVLRDEYRDG

-637 RAEQQLYLTQT
+637 RAEQRLFLTQT
-648 QERSLRG
+648 RERSLRG

-663 DFLKEIDVKINDQ
+663 DFLKEIDVDVKDQ
-676 TDNVLYKKSHF
+676 TDHISDSKSHF

-692 SVKSGEIDLKAL
+692 SVKRGEVDSETLKA
-704 HTETPKRPLV
+704 TASKRPLLM
-714 TTGADLLKQTQ
+714 TGADLLKETP
-725 EAAEIPQG
+725 EAADLPQG

-745 GVGTVMGIS
+745 GVGTVISMS
-754 GYARKRTLD
+754 GYSRKRT
-763 VLFDNEE
+763 VNVIFDNEK
-770 ESQTFMAAHCPLQP
+770 ESQTFMATHCPLQP

>member
-1 MNNILFDLE
+1 M
-10 FRSTQST
+10 
-17 LVLSTI
+17 
-23 RNHLEV
+23 
-29 PKEFLLDFQ
+29 DFQ
-38 QILTPPQFAAV
+38 QVLTPAQYAAV
-49 SHHEG
+49 SHHQG

-75 ALIHT
+75 SLIHA
-80 GVSPRHILGIT
+80 GIPANQILGIT
-91 FTNKASDEMSKRVQ
+91 FTNKASDEMSERVQ
-105 QLVPNVRV
+105 QLIPGSRV

-126 RRYGS
+126 RRYGRG
-131 TVGLDS
+131 VGLDT

-148 QLIRYVLNEL
+148 QLIRHVLNEL
-158 DIDTVAYNPSTIGS
+158 DIDTVAYNPSTIAG
-172 MISRAKNDLILA
+172 MISRAKNDLITA
-184 DKFVELYQESFGN
+184 DRYAEAFQESIGD

-211 KLLLESNAVD
+211 RLLLESNAVD

-228 VATLL
+228 VASLL
-233 KESPELRASLDEQYQ
+233 KGSPELRATLDERYQ

-263 QIVMGLSLNA
+263 QIVMGLSLNT

-299 FERDFPDSKT
+299 FERDFPDCKT

-330 SCNQKRK
+330 AHNQKRK
-337 AKTLFTENAEGPPVE
+337 EKTLFTENPEGEPVE
-352 LLCFNNEQ
+352 LLTFNDERQ
-360 HEANDIAMR
+360 EADEIAVK
-369 IRNAVDEGKL
+369 IRRAVDRGEAE
-379 KYSDFAIFYR
+379 YTDFAVFYR

-402 RYKIPYQLAGSV
+402 RHKIPYQLAGSV

-419 TEVKDLLAYLKLIN
+419 TEVKDLLSYLKLIN
-433 NSDDRVAFSR
+433 NPDDRVAFSR

-459 LIRWAEERNMS
+459 LIRWADEKKLS
-470 LLEAAHQAKDCPTL
+470 LLEAAHQAADCPSL
-484 SKRAANVVARFA
+484 SKRAATMVARFA

-503 MADSGSVAH
+503 LADSGSVAH
-512 LMETIIDSTR
+512 LMEMVVDSTR
-522 LIDSWK
+522 MIDSWK
-528 ESPDEEDQQRI
+528 ESPDEDDQQRI
-539 SNVNELLSTARKYDE
+539 ANVNELVATARKYDQ
-554 IFGEETSLEGFL
+554 IFGDETTLEGFL
-566 EVSTLASATDQLDD
+566 EVSTLASATDQLDAE
-580 KAGCVTLMTLHA
+580 AGQVTLMTLHA

-600 VFIIG
+600 VFIVG

-614 RVLGEEFRDG
+614 RVLREELRDG

-637 RAEQQLYLTQT
+637 RAEQSLYLTQT
-648 QERSLRG
+648 RERSLRG

-663 DFLKEIDVKINDQ
+663 DFLKEIDVEIHDL
-676 TDNVLYKKSHF
+676 TDYSSENRSHF
-687 DEFVE
+687 DDF
-692 SVKSGEIDLKAL
+692 VKSIKQGEIDLEALKAAA
-704 HTETPKRPLV
+704 PQKKPLLM
-714 TTGADLLKQTQ
+714 TGADLLKQSP
-725 EAAEIPQG
+725 EAADLPQG

-754 GYARKRTLD
+754 GYARKRMVNVIFDD
-763 VLFDNEE
+763 VE
-770 ESQTFMAAHCPLQP
+770 ESQTFVAAHCPLQP

>member
-1 MNNILFDLE
+1 M
-10 FRSTQST
+10 
-17 LVLSTI
+17 
-23 RNHLEV
+23 
-29 PKEFLLDFQ
+29 DFQ
-38 QILTPPQFAAV
+38 QVLTPAQYAAV
-49 SHHEG
+49 SHHQG

-75 ALIHT
+75 SLIQA
-80 GVSPRHILGIT
+80 GVRANQILGIT
-91 FTNKASDEMSKRVQ
+91 FTNKASDEMGARVQ
-105 QLVPNVRV
+105 QLIPDVKV

-126 RRYGS
+126 RRYGRA
-131 TVGLDS
+131 VGLDS

-148 QLIRYVLNEL
+148 QLIRHVLHEL
-158 DIDTVAYNPSTIGS
+158 DIDTVAYNPSTIAG
-172 MISRAKNDLILA
+172 MISRAKNDLITA
-184 DKFVELYQESFGN
+184 ERFAEAFQETIGD

-211 KLLLESNAVD
+211 RLLLESNAVD

-228 VATLL
+228 VASLL
-233 KESPELRASLDEQYQ
+233 KGAPELRATLDERYQ

-263 QIVMGLSLNA
+263 QIVMGLSLNT

-293 IENILQ
+293 IQNILQ
-299 FERDFPDSKT
+299 FERDFPDCQT

-330 SCNQKRK
+330 VHNQKRK
-337 AKTLFTENAEGPPVE
+337 AKSLFTENPEGSPVE
-352 LLCFNNEQ
+352 LLTYNDERQ
-360 HEANDIAMR
+360 EAEEIAMH
-369 IRNAVDEGKL
+369 IRRAVDRGEFE
-379 KYSDFAIFYR
+379 YTDFAIFYR

-402 RYKIPYQLAGSV
+402 RHKIPYQLAGSV

-419 TEVKDLLAYLKLIN
+419 TEVKDLLSYLKLIN
-433 NSDDRVAFSR
+433 NPDDRVAFSR

-459 LIRWAEERNMS
+459 LIRWADEKGIS
-470 LLEAAHQAKDCPTL
+470 LLEAAHQAADCPAL
-484 SKRAANVVARFA
+484 SKRASTMVARFA

-503 MADSGSVAH
+503 LADSGSVAQ
-512 LMETIIDSTR
+512 LMELVVDSTR

-539 SNVNELLSTARKYDE
+539 ANVNELVSTARKYDE
-554 IFGEETSLEGFL
+554 IFGEETTLEGFL
-566 EVSTLASATDQLDD
+566 EVSTLASATDQLD
-580 KAGCVTLMTLHA
+580 AESGQVTLMTLHA

-614 RVLGEEFRDG
+614 RVLREEFRDG

-637 RAEQQLYLTQT
+637 RAEQNLYLTQT
-648 QERSLRG
+648 RERSLRG

-663 DFLKEIDVKINDQ
+663 DFLKEIDVEVKDM
-676 TDNVLYKKSHF
+676 TDFLGEHRSHF
-687 DEFVE
+687 DDFVE
-692 SVKSGEIDLKAL
+692 SVKRGDVDTEALKAA
-704 HTETPKRPLV
+704 TPPKRPLLM
-714 TTGADLLKQTQ
+714 TGADLLKQTP
-725 EAAEIPQG
+725 EAADVPQG

-754 GYARKRTLD
+754 GYARKRMVT
-763 VLFDNEE
+763 VLFDDMEE
-770 ESQTFMAAHCPLQP
+770 GQTFVAAHCPLQP

>member
-1 MNNILFDLE
+1 M
-10 FRSTQST
+10 
-17 LVLSTI
+17 
-23 RNHLEV
+23 
-29 PKEFLLDFQ
+29 DFQ
-38 QILTPPQFAAV
+38 QVLTPEQYAAV
-49 SHHEG
+49 SHHQG

-75 ALIHT
+75 SLIQA
-80 GVSPRHILGIT
+80 GVPANQILGIT
-91 FTNKASDEMSKRVQ
+91 FTNKASDEMGERVQ
-105 QLVPNVRV
+105 QLIPGIRV

-126 RRYGS
+126 RRYGRA
-131 TVGLDS
+131 VGLDS
-137 NFSIFDTTDQQ
+137 NFSIFDTSDQQ

-158 DIDTVAYNPSTIGS
+158 DIDTVAYNPSTMAG
-172 MISRAKNDLILA
+172 MISRAKNDLITA
-184 DKFVELYQESFGN
+184 ERYAEAFQESIGD

-211 KLLLESNAVD
+211 RLLLESNAVD

-228 VATLL
+228 VASLL
-233 KESPELRASLDEQYQ
+233 KGSPELRATLDERYQ

-263 QIVMGLSLNA
+263 QIVMGLSLNT

-299 FERDFPDSKT
+299 FERDFPDCQT

-330 SCNQKRK
+330 VHNQRRK
-337 AKTLFTENAEGPPVE
+337 AKTLFTENPEGTPVE
-352 LLCFNNEQ
+352 LLTYNDERQ
-360 HEANDIAMR
+360 EAEEIALH
-369 IRNAVDEGKL
+369 IRRAVDRGEFE
-379 KYSDFAIFYR
+379 YTDFAIFYR

-402 RYKIPYQLAGSV
+402 RHKIPYQLAGSV

-433 NSDDRVAFSR
+433 NPDDRVAFGR

-451 IGKTTQNK
+451 IGKTTQRK
-459 LIRWAEERNMS
+459 LIRWADEKGIS
-470 LLEAAHQAKDCPTL
+470 LLEAAHQAADCSTL
-484 SKRAANVVARFA
+484 SKRAATMVARFA

-503 MADSGSVAH
+503 LADTGSVAQ
-512 LMETIIDSTR
+512 LMEVVIDSTR
-522 LIDSWK
+522 MIDSWK
-528 ESPDEEDQQRI
+528 ESPDEDDQQRI
-539 SNVNELLSTARKYDE
+539 ANVNELVSTARKYDQ
-554 IFGEETSLEGFL
+554 IFGDETTLEGFL
-566 EVSTLASATDQLDD
+566 EVSTLASATDQLD
-580 KAGCVTLMTLHA
+580 AESGQVTLMTLHA

-614 RVLGEEFRDG
+614 RVLREELRDG

-637 RAEQQLYLTQT
+637 RAEQSLYLTQT
-648 QERSLRG
+648 RERSLRG

-663 DFLKEIDVKINDQ
+663 DFLKEIDVEVKDM
-676 TDNVLYKKSHF
+676 TDFLGEHRSHF
-687 DEFVE
+687 DDFVE
-692 SVKSGEIDLKAL
+692 SVKRGEVDTEALKAA
-704 HTETPKRPLV
+704 TPQKKPLLM
-714 TTGADLLKQTQ
+714 TGADLLKQTP
-725 EAAEIPQG
+725 EAAELPQG

-754 GYARKRTLD
+754 GFARKRMVT
-763 VLFDNEE
+763 VLFDEMEE
-770 ESQTFMAAHCPLQP
+770 GQTFVAAHCPLQP

>member
-1 MNNILFDLE
+1 M
-10 FRSTQST
+10 
-17 LVLSTI
+17 
-23 RNHLEV
+23 
-29 PKEFLLDFQ
+29 DFQ
-38 QILTPPQFAAV
+38 QVLTPEQYAAV
-49 SHHEG
+49 SHHQG

-75 ALIHT
+75 SLIQA
-80 GVSPRHILGIT
+80 GVPANQILGIT
-91 FTNKASDEMSKRVQ
+91 FTNKASDEMGERVQ
-105 QLVPNVRV
+105 QLIPGIRV

-126 RRYGS
+126 RRYGRA
-131 TVGLDS
+131 VGLDS
-137 NFSIFDTTDQQ
+137 NFSIFDTSDQQ
-148 QLIRYVLNEL
+148 QLIRHVLNEL
-158 DIDTVAYNPSTIGS
+158 DIDTVAYNPSTMAG
-172 MISRAKNDLILA
+172 MISRAKNDLITA
-184 DKFVELYQESFGN
+184 ERYAEAFQESIGD

-211 KLLLESNAVD
+211 RLLLESNAVD

-228 VATLL
+228 VASLL
-233 KESPELRASLDEQYQ
+233 KGSPELRATLDERYQ

-263 QIVMGLSLNA
+263 QIVMGLSLNT

-299 FERDFPDSKT
+299 FERDFPDCQT

-330 SCNQKRK
+330 VHNQRRK
-337 AKTLFTENAEGPPVE
+337 AKTLFTENPEGTPVE
-352 LLCFNNEQ
+352 LLTYNDERQ
-360 HEANDIAMR
+360 EAEEIALH
-369 IRNAVDEGKL
+369 IRRAVDRGEFE
-379 KYSDFAIFYR
+379 YTDFAIFYR

-402 RYKIPYQLAGSV
+402 RHKIPYQLAGSV

-433 NSDDRVAFSR
+433 NPDDRVAFGR

-451 IGKTTQNK
+451 IGKTTQRK
-459 LIRWAEERNMS
+459 LIRWADEKGIS
-470 LLEAAHQAKDCPTL
+470 LLEAAHQAADCSTL
-484 SKRAANVVARFA
+484 SKRAATMVARFA

-503 MADSGSVAH
+503 LADTGSVAQ
-512 LMETIIDSTR
+512 LMEVVIDSTR
-522 LIDSWK
+522 MIDSWK
-528 ESPDEEDQQRI
+528 ESPDEDDQQRI
-539 SNVNELLSTARKYDE
+539 ANVNELVSTARKYDQ
-554 IFGEETSLEGFL
+554 IFGDETTLEGFL
-566 EVSTLASATDQLDD
+566 EVSTLASATDQLD
-580 KAGCVTLMTLHA
+580 AESGQVTLMTLHA

-614 RVLGEEFRDG
+614 RVLREELRDG

-637 RAEQQLYLTQT
+637 RAEQCLYLTQT
-648 QERSLRG
+648 RERSLRG

-663 DFLKEIDVKINDQ
+663 DFLKEIDVEVKDM
-676 TDNVLYKKSHF
+676 TDFLGEHRSHF
-687 DEFVE
+687 DDFVE
-692 SVKSGEIDLKAL
+692 SVKRGEVDTEALKAA
-704 HTETPKRPLV
+704 TPQKKPLLM
-714 TTGADLLKQTQ
+714 TGADLLKQTP
-725 EAAEIPQG
+725 EAAELPQG

-754 GYARKRTLD
+754 GFARKRMVT
-763 VLFDNEE
+763 VLFDEMEE
-770 ESQTFMAAHCPLQP
+770 GQTFVAAHCPLQP

>member
-1 MNNILFDLE
+1 M
-10 FRSTQST
+10 
-17 LVLSTI
+17 
-23 RNHLEV
+23 
-29 PKEFLLDFQ
+29 DFQ
-38 QILTPPQFAAV
+38 QVLTPPQYAAV
-49 SHHEG
+49 SHHQG

-75 ALIHT
+75 SLIHA
-80 GVSPRHILGIT
+80 GIPQHQILGIT
-91 FTNKASDEMSKRVQ
+91 FTNKASDEMGERVR
-105 QLVPNVRV
+105 QLIPDSRV

-126 RRYGS
+126 RRYGNV
-131 TVGLDS
+131 VGLDS
-137 NFSIFDTTDQQ
+137 NFSIFDTTDQH

-158 DIDTVAYNPSTIGS
+158 DIDTVAYNPSTIAS
-172 MISRAKNDLILA
+172 MISRAKNDLITA
-184 DKFVELYQESFGN
+184 ERFVEAFQESIGD

-228 VATLL
+228 VASLL
-233 KESPELRASLDEQYQ
+233 KGSPELRATLDERYQ

-256 DTNLAQY
+256 DTNRAQY
-263 QIVMGLSLNA
+263 QIVMGLSLNT

-299 FERDFPDSKT
+299 FERDFPDCKT

-319 KEILRVADSLI
+319 KAILRVADDLI
-330 SCNQKRK
+330 SHNQRRK
-337 AKTLFTENAEGPPVE
+337 PKTLFTENQEGTPVE
-352 LLCFNNEQ
+352 LLCFSDERQ
-360 HEANDIAMR
+360 EANEIALH
-369 IRNAVDEGKL
+369 IRNTVDRGD
-379 KYSDFAIFYR
+379 YDFTDFAVFYR

-402 RYKIPYQLAGSV
+402 RHKIPYQLAGSV

-419 TEVKDLLAYLKLIN
+419 TEVKDLLSYLKLIN
-433 NSDDRVAFSR
+433 NPDDRVAFSR

-451 IGKTTQNK
+451 IGKATQNK
-459 LIRWAEERNMS
+459 LIRWAEEKGFS
-470 LLEAAHQAKDCPTL
+470 LLEAAHQAKDCPAL
-484 SKRAANVVARFA
+484 SKRASNMVARFA

-512 LMETIIDSTR
+512 LMEAVIDSTR

-554 IFGEETSLEGFL
+554 IFGEETNLEGFL
-566 EVSTLASATDQLDD
+566 EASTLASATDQLDSN
-580 KAGCVTLMTLHA
+580 AGRVTLMTLHA

-600 VFIIG
+600 VFIVG

-614 RVLGEEFRDG
+614 RVLREEFRDG

-637 RAEQQLYLTQT
+637 RAEQCLYLTQT
-648 QERSLRG
+648 RERSLRG

-663 DFLKEIDVKINDQ
+663 DFLKEIDVDVKDQ
-676 TDNVLYKKSHF
+676 TDNMFETKSHF

-692 SVKSGEIDLKAL
+692 SIKRGEVDTEALKAA
-704 HTETPKRPLV
+704 TPKRPLLM
-714 TTGADLLKQTQ
+714 TGADLLKQTP
-725 EAAEIPQG
+725 EAADIPQG

-754 GYARKRTLD
+754 GYARKRTVD
-763 VLFDNEE
+763 VLFDDAD
-770 ESQTFMAAHCPLQP
+770 ESQTFRVAHCPLQP

>member
-1 MNNILFDLE
+1 M
-10 FRSTQST
+10 
-17 LVLSTI
+17 
-23 RNHLEV
+23 
-29 PKEFLLDFQ
+29 DFQ
-38 QILTPPQFAAV
+38 QVLTPEQYAAV
-49 SHHEG
+49 SHHQG

-75 ALIHT
+75 SLIQA
-80 GVSPRHILGIT
+80 GVPANQILGIT
-91 FTNKASDEMSKRVQ
+91 FTNKASDEMGERVQ
-105 QLVPNVRV
+105 QLIPGIRV

-126 RRYGS
+126 RRYGRA
-131 TVGLDS
+131 VGLDS
-137 NFSIFDTTDQQ
+137 NFSIFDTSDQQ

-158 DIDTVAYNPSTIGS
+158 DIDTVAYNPSTMAG
-172 MISRAKNDLILA
+172 MISRAKNDLITA
-184 DKFVELYQESFGN
+184 ERYAEAFQESIGD

-211 KLLLESNAVD
+211 RLLLESNAVD

-228 VATLL
+228 VASLL
-233 KESPELRASLDEQYQ
+233 KGSPELRATLDERYQ

-263 QIVMGLSLNA
+263 QIVMGLSLNT

-299 FERDFPDSKT
+299 FERDFPDCQT

-330 SCNQKRK
+330 VHNQRRK
-337 AKTLFTENAEGPPVE
+337 AKTLFTENPEGTPVGLLTYNDERQEAEE
-352 LLCFNNEQ
+352 
-360 HEANDIAMR
+360 IALH
-369 IRNAVDEGKL
+369 IRRAVDRGE
-379 KYSDFAIFYR
+379 YDYTDFAIFYR

-402 RYKIPYQLAGSV
+402 RHKIPYQLAGSV

-433 NSDDRVAFSR
+433 NPDDRVAFGR

-451 IGKTTQNK
+451 IGKTTQRK
-459 LIRWAEERNMS
+459 LIRWADEKGIS
-470 LLEAAHQAKDCPTL
+470 LLEAAHQAADCSTL
-484 SKRAANVVARFA
+484 SKRAATMVARFA

-503 MADSGSVAH
+503 LADTGSVAQ
-512 LMETIIDSTR
+512 LMEVVIDSTR
-522 LIDSWK
+522 MIDSWK
-528 ESPDEEDQQRI
+528 ESPDEDDQQRI
-539 SNVNELLSTARKYDE
+539 ANVNELVSTARKYDQ
-554 IFGEETSLEGFL
+554 IFGDETTLEGFL
-566 EVSTLASATDQLDD
+566 EVSTLASATDQLD
-580 KAGCVTLMTLHA
+580 AESGQVTLMTLHA

-614 RVLGEEFRDG
+614 RVLREELRDG

-637 RAEQQLYLTQT
+637 RAEQCLYLTQT
-648 QERSLRG
+648 RERSLRG

-663 DFLKEIDVKINDQ
+663 DFLKEIDVEVKDM
-676 TDNVLYKKSHF
+676 TDFLGEHRSHF
-687 DEFVE
+687 DDFVE
-692 SVKSGEIDLKAL
+692 SVKRGEVDTEALKAA
-704 HTETPKRPLV
+704 TPQKKPLLM
-714 TTGADLLKQTQ
+714 TGADLLKQTP
-725 EAAEIPQG
+725 EAAELPQG

-754 GYARKRTLD
+754 GFARKRMVT
-763 VLFDNEE
+763 VLFDEMEE
-770 ESQTFMAAHCPLQP
+770 GQTFVAAHCPLQP

>member
-1 MNNILFDLE
+1 M
-10 FRSTQST
+10 
-17 LVLSTI
+17 
-23 RNHLEV
+23 
-29 PKEFLLDFQ
+29 DFQ
-38 QILTPPQFAAV
+38 QVLTPPQFEAV
-49 SHHEG
+49 SSHAG

-75 ALIHT
+75 ALIHA
-80 GVSPRHILGIT
+80 GVPPRQILGIT
-91 FTNKASDEMSKRVQ
+91 FTNKASDEMGERVRK
-105 QLVPNVRV
+105 LIPNCRV

-126 RRYGS
+126 RQYGNV
-131 TVGLDS
+131 VGLDS

-148 QLIRYVLNEL
+148 QLIRHVMNEL
-158 DIDTVAYNPSTIGS
+158 DIDTVAYNPSTIAS
-172 MISRAKNDLILA
+172 MISRAKNDLITA
-184 DKFVELYQESFGN
+184 EQFVETYQESFGD

-211 KLLLESNAVD
+211 RLLLESNAVD

-228 VATLL
+228 VASLL
-233 KESPELRASLDEQYQ
+233 KESPELRANLDERYQ

-263 QIVMGLSLNA
+263 QIVMGLSLNS

-293 IENILQ
+293 IQNILQ
-299 FERDFPDSKT
+299 FERDFPDCKT

-319 KEILRVADSLI
+319 KEILRVADCLI
-330 SCNQKRK
+330 SHNQKRK
-337 AKTLFTENAEGPPVE
+337 AKALFTENEEGTPVE
-352 LLCFNNEQ
+352 LLCFKDER
-360 HEANDIAMR
+360 HEADEVALR
-369 IRNAVDEGKL
+369 IRKAIDQEDLG
-379 KYSDFAIFYR
+379 YSDFAIFYR

-419 TEVKDLLAYLKLIN
+419 TEVKDLLSYLKLIN
-433 NSDDRVAFSR
+433 NPDDRVAFSR

-451 IGKTTQNK
+451 IGKATQNK
-459 LIRWAEERNMS
+459 LIRWADERGIR
-470 LLEAAHQAKDCPTL
+470 LLEAAHQAADCPTL
-484 SKRAANVVARFA
+484 SKRASGMVARFA

-512 LMETIIDSTR
+512 LMEAIIDSTR

-580 KAGCVTLMTLHA
+580 SAGRVTLMTLHA

-614 RVLGEEFRDG
+614 RVLREEFRDG

-637 RAEQQLYLTQT
+637 RAEQHLYLTQT
-648 QERSLRG
+648 RERSLRG

-663 DFLKEIDVKINDQ
+663 DFLKEIDVEVKDQ
-676 TDNVLYKKSHF
+676 ADNMFDTKSHF

-692 SVKSGEIDLKAL
+692 SVKRGEVDTDALKAA
-704 HTETPKRPLV
+704 TPTRPLLM
-714 TTGADLLKQTQ
+714 TGADLLKEIP
-725 EAAEIPQG
+725 EAADLPQG

-745 GVGTVMGIS
+745 GVGTVMAMS
-754 GYARKRTLD
+754 GYARKRTLT
-763 VLFDNEE
+763 VIFDNEE

>member
-1 MNNILFDLE
+1 M
-10 FRSTQST
+10 
-17 LVLSTI
+17 
-23 RNHLEV
+23 
-29 PKEFLLDFQ
+29 DFQ
-38 QILTPPQFAAV
+38 QVLTPEQYAAV
-49 SHHEG
+49 SHHQG

-75 ALIHT
+75 SLIQA
-80 GVSPRHILGIT
+80 GVPANQILGIT
-91 FTNKASDEMSKRVQ
+91 FTNKASDEMGERVQ
-105 QLVPNVRV
+105 QLIPGIRV

-126 RRYGS
+126 RRYGRA
-131 TVGLDS
+131 VGLDS
-137 NFSIFDTTDQQ
+137 NFSIFDTSDQQ
-148 QLIRYVLNEL
+148 QLIRHVLNEL
-158 DIDTVAYNPSTIGS
+158 DIDTVAYNPSTMAG
-172 MISRAKNDLILA
+172 MISRAKNDLITA
-184 DKFVELYQESFGN
+184 ERYAEAFQESIGD

-211 KLLLESNAVD
+211 RLLLESNAVD

-228 VATLL
+228 VASLL
-233 KESPELRASLDEQYQ
+233 KGSPELRATLDERYQ

-263 QIVMGLSLNA
+263 QIVMGLSLNT

-299 FERDFPDSKT
+299 FERDFPDCQT

-330 SCNQKRK
+330 VHNQRRK
-337 AKTLFTENAEGPPVE
+337 AKTLFTENPEGTPVE
-352 LLCFNNEQ
+352 LLTYNDERQ
-360 HEANDIAMR
+360 EAEEIALH
-369 IRNAVDEGKL
+369 IRRAVDRGEFE
-379 KYSDFAIFYR
+379 YTDFAIFYR

-402 RYKIPYQLAGSV
+402 RHKIPYQLAGSV

-433 NSDDRVAFSR
+433 NPDDRVAFAR

-451 IGKTTQNK
+451 IGKTTQRK
-459 LIRWAEERNMS
+459 LIRWADEKGIS
-470 LLEAAHQAKDCPTL
+470 LLEAAHQAADCSTL
-484 SKRAANVVARFA
+484 SKRAATMVARFA

-503 MADSGSVAH
+503 LADTGSVAQ
-512 LMETIIDSTR
+512 LMEVVIDSTR
-522 LIDSWK
+522 MIDSWK
-528 ESPDEEDQQRI
+528 ESPDEDDQQRI
-539 SNVNELLSTARKYDE
+539 ANVNELVSTARKYDQ
-554 IFGEETSLEGFL
+554 IFGDETTLEGFL
-566 EVSTLASATDQLDD
+566 EVSTLASATDQLD
-580 KAGCVTLMTLHA
+580 AESGQVTLMTLHA

-614 RVLGEEFRDG
+614 RVLREELRDG

-637 RAEQQLYLTQT
+637 RAEQCLYLTQT
-648 QERSLRG
+648 RERSLRG

-663 DFLKEIDVKINDQ
+663 DFLKEIDVEVKDM
-676 TDNVLYKKSHF
+676 TDFLGERRSHF
-687 DEFVE
+687 DDFVE
-692 SVKSGEIDLKAL
+692 SVKRGEVDTEALKAA
-704 HTETPKRPLV
+704 TPQKKPLLM
-714 TTGADLLKQTQ
+714 TGADLLKQTP
-725 EAAEIPQG
+725 EAAELPQG

-754 GYARKRTLD
+754 GFARKRMVT
-763 VLFDNEE
+763 VLFDEMEE
-770 ESQTFMAAHCPLQP
+770 GQTFVAAHCPLQP

>member
-1 MNNILFDLE
+1 
-10 FRSTQST
+10 
-17 LVLSTI
+17 
-23 RNHLEV
+23 
-29 PKEFLLDFQ
+29 LDFQ
-38 QILTPPQFAAV
+38 QVLTPAQYAAV
-49 SHHEG
+49 SHHQG

-75 ALIHT
+75 SLIQA
-80 GVSPRHILGIT
+80 GVHANQILGIT
-91 FTNKASDEMSKRVQ
+91 FTNKASDEMGARVQ
-105 QLVPNVRV
+105 QLIPDVKV

-126 RRYGS
+126 RRYGRA
-131 TVGLDS
+131 VGLDS

-148 QLIRYVLNEL
+148 QLIRHVLHEL
-158 DIDTVAYNPSTIGS
+158 DIDTVAYNPSTIAG
-172 MISRAKNDLILA
+172 MISRAKNDLITA
-184 DKFVELYQESFGN
+184 ERFAEAFQETIGD

-211 KLLLESNAVD
+211 RLLLESNAVD

-228 VATLL
+228 VASLL
-233 KESPELRASLDEQYQ
+233 KGAPELRATLDERYQ

-263 QIVMGLSLNA
+263 QIVMGLSLNT

-293 IENILQ
+293 IQNILQ
-299 FERDFPDSKT
+299 FERDFPDCQT

-330 SCNQKRK
+330 VHNQKRK
-337 AKTLFTENAEGPPVE
+337 AKSLFTENPEGSPVE
-352 LLCFNNEQ
+352 LLTYNDERQ
-360 HEANDIAMR
+360 EAEEIAMH
-369 IRNAVDEGKL
+369 IRRAVDRGEFE
-379 KYSDFAIFYR
+379 YTDFAIFYR

-402 RYKIPYQLAGSV
+402 RHKIPYQLAGSV

-419 TEVKDLLAYLKLIN
+419 TEVKDLLSYLKLIN
-433 NSDDRVAFSR
+433 NPDDRVAFSR

-459 LIRWAEERNMS
+459 LIRWADEKGIS
-470 LLEAAHQAKDCPTL
+470 LLEAAHQAADCPAL
-484 SKRAANVVARFA
+484 SKRASTMVVRFA

-503 MADSGSVAH
+503 LADSGSVAQ
-512 LMETIIDSTR
+512 LMELVVDSTR

-539 SNVNELLSTARKYDE
+539 ANVNELVSTARKYDE
-554 IFGEETSLEGFL
+554 IFGEETTLEGFL
-566 EVSTLASATDQLDD
+566 EVSTLASATDQLD
-580 KAGCVTLMTLHA
+580 AESGQVTLMTLHA

-614 RVLGEEFRDG
+614 RVLREEFRDG

-637 RAEQQLYLTQT
+637 RAEQNLYLTQT
-648 QERSLRG
+648 RERSLRG

-663 DFLKEIDVKINDQ
+663 DFLKEIDVEVKDM
-676 TDNVLYKKSHF
+676 TDFLGEHRSHF
-687 DEFVE
+687 DDFVE
-692 SVKSGEIDLKAL
+692 SVKRGDVDTEALKAA
-704 HTETPKRPLV
+704 TPPKRPLLM
-714 TTGADLLKQTQ
+714 TGADLLKQTP
-725 EAAEIPQG
+725 EAADVPQG

-754 GYARKRTLD
+754 GYARKRMVT
-763 VLFDNEE
+763 VLFDDMEE
-770 ESQTFMAAHCPLQP
+770 GQTFVAAHCPLQP

>member
-1 MNNILFDLE
+1 M
-10 FRSTQST
+10 
-17 LVLSTI
+17 
-23 RNHLEV
+23 
-29 PKEFLLDFQ
+29 DFQ
-38 QILTPPQFAAV
+38 QVLTPAQYAAV
-49 SHHEG
+49 SHHQG

-75 ALIHT
+75 SLIQA
-80 GVSPRHILGIT
+80 GVHVNQILGIT
-91 FTNKASDEMSKRVQ
+91 FTNKASDEMGARVQ
-105 QLVPNVRV
+105 QLIPDVKV

-126 RRYGS
+126 RRYGRA
-131 TVGLDS
+131 VGLDS

-148 QLIRYVLNEL
+148 QLIRHVLHEL
-158 DIDTVAYNPSTIGS
+158 DIDTVAYNPSTIAG
-172 MISRAKNDLILA
+172 MISRAKNDLITA
-184 DKFVELYQESFGN
+184 ERFAEAFQETIGD

-211 KLLLESNAVD
+211 RLLLESNAVD

-228 VATLL
+228 VASLL
-233 KESPELRASLDEQYQ
+233 KGAPELRATLDERYQ

-263 QIVMGLSLNA
+263 QIVMGLSLNT

-293 IENILQ
+293 IQNILQ
-299 FERDFPDSKT
+299 FERDFPDCQT

-330 SCNQKRK
+330 VHNQKRK
-337 AKTLFTENAEGPPVE
+337 AKSLFTENPEGSPVE
-352 LLCFNNEQ
+352 LLTYNDERQ
-360 HEANDIAMR
+360 EAEEIAMH
-369 IRNAVDEGKL
+369 IRRAVDRGEFE
-379 KYSDFAIFYR
+379 YTDFAIFYR

-402 RYKIPYQLAGSV
+402 RHKIPYQLAGSV

-419 TEVKDLLAYLKLIN
+419 TEVKDLLSYLKLIN
-433 NSDDRVAFSR
+433 NPDDRVAFSR

-459 LIRWAEERNMS
+459 LIRWADEKGIS
-470 LLEAAHQAKDCPTL
+470 LLEAAHQAADCPAL
-484 SKRAANVVARFA
+484 SKRASTMVARFA

-503 MADSGSVAH
+503 LADSGSVAQ
-512 LMETIIDSTR
+512 LMELVVDSTR

-539 SNVNELLSTARKYDE
+539 ANVNELVSTAHKYDE
-554 IFGEETSLEGFL
+554 IFGEETTLEGFL
-566 EVSTLASATDQLDD
+566 EVSTLASATDQLD
-580 KAGCVTLMTLHA
+580 AESGQVTLMTLHA

-614 RVLGEEFRDG
+614 RVLREEFRDG

-637 RAEQQLYLTQT
+637 RAEQNLYLTQT
-648 QERSLRG
+648 RERSLRG

-663 DFLKEIDVKINDQ
+663 DFLKEIDVEVKDM
-676 TDNVLYKKSHF
+676 TDFLGEHRSHF
-687 DEFVE
+687 DDFVE
-692 SVKSGEIDLKAL
+692 SVKRGDVDTEALKAA
-704 HTETPKRPLV
+704 TPPKRPLLM
-714 TTGADLLKQTQ
+714 TGADLLKQTP
-725 EAAEIPQG
+725 EAADVPQG

-754 GYARKRTLD
+754 GYARKRMVT
-763 VLFDNEE
+763 VLFDDMEE
-770 ESQTFMAAHCPLQP
+770 GQTFVAAHCPLQP

>member
-1 MNNILFDLE
+1 M
-10 FRSTQST
+10 
-17 LVLSTI
+17 
-23 RNHLEV
+23 
-29 PKEFLLDFQ
+29 DFQ
-38 QILTPPQFAAV
+38 QVLTPEQYAAV
-49 SHHEG
+49 SHHQG

-75 ALIHT
+75 SLIQA
-80 GVSPRHILGIT
+80 GVPANQILGIT
-91 FTNKASDEMSKRVQ
+91 FTNKASDEMGERVQ
-105 QLVPNVRV
+105 QLIPGIRV

-126 RRYGS
+126 RRYGRA
-131 TVGLDS
+131 VGLDS
-137 NFSIFDTTDQQ
+137 NFSIFDTSDQQ
-148 QLIRYVLNEL
+148 QLIRHVLNEL
-158 DIDTVAYNPSTIGS
+158 DIDTVAYNPSMMAG
-172 MISRAKNDLILA
+172 MISRAKNDLITA
-184 DKFVELYQESFGN
+184 ERYAEAFQESIGD

-211 KLLLESNAVD
+211 RLLLESNAVD

-228 VATLL
+228 VASLL
-233 KESPELRASLDEQYQ
+233 KGSPELRATLDERYQ

-263 QIVMGLSLNA
+263 QIVMGLSLNT

-299 FERDFPDSKT
+299 FERDFPDCQT

-330 SCNQKRK
+330 VHNQRRK
-337 AKTLFTENAEGPPVE
+337 AKTLFTENPEGTPVE
-352 LLCFNNEQ
+352 LLTYNDERQ
-360 HEANDIAMR
+360 EAEEIALH
-369 IRNAVDEGKL
+369 IRRAVDRGEFE
-379 KYSDFAIFYR
+379 YTDFAIFYR

-402 RYKIPYQLAGSV
+402 RHKIPYQLAGSV

-433 NSDDRVAFSR
+433 NPDDRVAFGR

-451 IGKTTQNK
+451 IGKTTQRK
-459 LIRWAEERNMS
+459 LIRWADEKGIS
-470 LLEAAHQAKDCPTL
+470 LLEAAHQAADCSTL
-484 SKRAANVVARFA
+484 SKRAATMVARFA

-503 MADSGSVAH
+503 LADTGSVAQ
-512 LMETIIDSTR
+512 LMEVVIDSTR
-522 LIDSWK
+522 MIDSWK
-528 ESPDEEDQQRI
+528 ESPDEDDQQRI
-539 SNVNELLSTARKYDE
+539 ANVNELVSTARKYDQ
-554 IFGEETSLEGFL
+554 IFGDETTLEGFL
-566 EVSTLASATDQLDD
+566 EVSTLASATDQLD
-580 KAGCVTLMTLHA
+580 AESGQVTLMTLHA

-614 RVLGEEFRDG
+614 RVLREELRDG

-637 RAEQQLYLTQT
+637 RAEQCLYLTQT
-648 QERSLRG
+648 RERSLRG

-663 DFLKEIDVKINDQ
+663 DFLKEIDVEVKDM
-676 TDNVLYKKSHF
+676 TDFLGEHRSHF
-687 DEFVE
+687 DDFVE
-692 SVKSGEIDLKAL
+692 SVKRGEVDTEALKAA
-704 HTETPKRPLV
+704 TPQKKPLLM
-714 TTGADLLKQTQ
+714 TGADLLKQTP
-725 EAAEIPQG
+725 EAAELPQG

-754 GYARKRTLD
+754 GFARKRMVT
-763 VLFDNEE
+763 VLFDEMEE
-770 ESQTFMAAHCPLQP
+770 GQTFVAAHCPLQP

>member
-1 MNNILFDLE
+1 M
-10 FRSTQST
+10 
-17 LVLSTI
+17 
-23 RNHLEV
+23 
-29 PKEFLLDFQ
+29 DFQ
-38 QILTPPQFAAV
+38 QVLTPAQFAAV
-49 SHHEG
+49 SNHQG

-75 ALIHT
+75 SLIHAQ
-80 GVSPRHILGIT
+80 VPAHQILGIT
-91 FTNKASDEMSKRVQ
+91 FTNKAADEMGERVL
-105 QLVPNVRV
+105 QLIPNSRV

-126 RRYGS
+126 RRYGNA
-131 TVGLDS
+131 VGLDS
-137 NFSIFDTTDQQ
+137 NFSIFDTTDQK
-148 QLIRYVLNEL
+148 QLIRHVLHEL
-158 DIDTVAYNPSTIGS
+158 DIDTVTYNPSTIGS
-172 MISRAKNDLILA
+172 MISRAKNDLITSERY
-184 DKFVELYQESFGN
+184 VEAFQESIGN
-197 HLQAVAARVYPVYQ
+197 HLEAVAARVYPVYQ
-211 KLLLESNAVD
+211 RLLLESNAVD

-228 VATLL
+228 VASLL
-233 KESPELRASLDEQYQ
+233 KSSPELRATLDERYQ

-263 QIVMGLSLNA
+263 QIVMGLSLNT

-293 IENILQ
+293 IANILQ
-299 FERDFPDSKT
+299 FERDFPDCKT
-309 IRLEQNFRST
+309 VRLEQNFRST
-319 KEILRVADSLI
+319 KAILKVADCLI
-330 SCNQKRK
+330 SHNKKRK
-337 AKTLFTENAEGPPVE
+337 DKSLFTENQEGPPVE
-352 LLCFNNEQ
+352 LLYYSDERQ
-360 HEANDIAMR
+360 EANDIALR
-369 IRNAVDEGKL
+369 IRDSVDRGDFN
-379 KYSDFAIFYR
+379 YTDFAIFYR

-402 RYKIPYQLAGSV
+402 RHKIPYQLAGSV

-419 TEVKDLLAYLKLIN
+419 SEVKDLLSYLKLIN
-433 NSDDRVAFSR
+433 NPDDRVAFSR

-459 LIRWAEERNMS
+459 LMRWADEKSIS
-470 LLEAAHQAKDCPTL
+470 LLEAAHQAADCPKL
-484 SKRAANVVARFA
+484 SKRAVTMVSRFA

-512 LMETIIDSTR
+512 LMESVIDNTR
-522 LIDSWK
+522 MIDSWK
-528 ESPDEEDQQRI
+528 ESPSEEDQQRI
-539 SNVNELLSTARKYDE
+539 ANVNELVSTARKYDE
-554 IFGEETSLEGFL
+554 IYGDETNLEGFL
-566 EVSTLASATDQLDD
+566 EVSTLASATDQLDAS
-580 KAGCVTLMTLHA
+580 AGRVTLMTLHA
-592 AKGLEYPV
+592 AKGLEYPI

-614 RVLGEEFRDG
+614 RVLREEFREG

-637 RAEQQLYLTQT
+637 RAEQSLYLTQT
-648 QERSLRG
+648 RERSLRG

-663 DFLKEIDVKINDQ
+663 DFLREIDVVTNDL
-676 TDNVLYKKSHF
+676 TEDMFESKSHF

-692 SVKSGEIDLKAL
+692 SVKRGDVDTEALKAA
-704 HTETPKRPLV
+704 TPKRPLLM
-714 TTGADLLKQTQ
+714 TGADLLKQNP

-754 GYARKRTLD
+754 GYARKRTVEVMFED
-763 VLFDNEE
+763 AD